1 MIEVSRPTC
10 SFQNERVS
18 FESYIDEFT
27 RELYEEFDLKTVIRI
42 VFYLLAESIH
52 INKRRE

>member
-27 RELYEEFDLKTVIRI
+27 KACIKNSCKTKN
-42 VFYLLAESIH
+42 Y
-52 INKRRE
+52 